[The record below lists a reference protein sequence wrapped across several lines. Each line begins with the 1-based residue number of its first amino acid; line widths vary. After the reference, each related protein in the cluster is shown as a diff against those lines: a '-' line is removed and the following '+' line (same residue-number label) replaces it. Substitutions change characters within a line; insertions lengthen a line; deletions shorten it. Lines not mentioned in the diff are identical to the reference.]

1 MLSGVNIGDNDER
14 IVSESGSGQLILKSG
29 PSKPKLESL
38 NVSQWSMANLAILY
52 KLLEEGHLVQN
63 NILDYYHMPTPGGKE
78 ICKKFN
84 SRLGCSLSGCKF
96 EHVCNVPG
104 CGQRHSGSG
113 HQSSFPKNG
122 LGPVK
127 PLRDLHLDA
136 WVTELKYDFDKEYLL
151 HGIEFGFDIVTS
163 AANEL
168 PSGIVGKN
176 HPSASPNNPLYEKAH
191 LQILNEIECGNYV
204 FAEKNSPH
212 NKSISSY
219 T

>member
-1 MLSGVNIGDNDER
+1 MLSGVNSGDNDER

-29 PSKPKLESL
+29 PDKPKLESL

-52 KLLEEGHLVQN
+52 KLLEEGRLAQN
-63 NILDYYHMPTPGGKE
+63 NILDYLSYATRTYQLFLSHDVTSVFFYDRGYRRLQYLHKFRWGTDVPHIQTVFLKSKGSNSNKFSKPPVSTSKVFKPFSSHTAGRKE

-122 LGPVK
+122 
-127 PLRDLHLDA
+127 
-136 WVTELKYDFDKEYLL
+136 
-151 HGIEFGFDIVTS
+151 
-163 AANEL
+163 
-168 PSGIVGKN
+168 
-176 HPSASPNNPLYEKAH
+176 
-191 LQILNEIECGNYV
+191 
-204 FAEKNSPH
+204 
-212 NKSISSY
+212 
-219 T
+219 